1 MTNATE
7 QIAKKAWPFAHV
19 WRENGL
25 SGQLKTEPTT
35 LARFFKMADEQANPP
50 TAADLASHHET
61 GRLPNAPPC
70 LRCGLSVFR
79 DVQDAVHQQRLIPK
93 LGRWIARGTLSAEH
107 GQTKQTPGQQPTH
120 TTWWAYEGI
129 NRAALFTVVGEEG

>member
-1 MTNATE
+1 MNFP
-7 QIAKKAWPFAHV
+7 QDWPNDCPPPDAVAAAGEVFRLV
-19 WRENGL
+19 
-25 SGQLKTEPTT
+25 KT
-35 LARFFKMADEQANPP
+35 NPP
-50 TAADLASHHET
+50 TAADLASHRET

-93 LGRWIARGTLSAEH
+93 LGRWIARGTLSVEH
-107 GQTKQTPGQQPTH
+107 GQTKQTPSQQPTH